1 MGSTAPEHA
10 DVVVVGAGPTGL
22 MLAGDLA
29 EAGVRV
35 VLLERRARE
44 SNFARAFAVHAR
56 TLEELQIRGVADEL
70 TAAGTTITGL
80 RLYGRAVIDLT
91 RLPSSFN
98 SLLIT
103 PQFRT
108 EEVLTRRLE
117 RLGVS
122 ITRDAEVVGVTHD
135 PTGVDICVRSSDGA
149 ERRYRSSYAV
159 GADGIRSA
167 VRAALGLPYPGRAVV
182 RSLMLADV
190 RLTDPPEDVLSVNG
204 VGDGFAFVAP
214 FGDGWYRI
222 FAWNRLHQVDDSAPL
237 ELSEVREITRKALGT
252 DFGMHDPRFLSRFH
266 SDERQVPRYRV
277 GRVFLAG
284 DAAHCHSPA
293 GGQGMNTGIQDAANL
308 GWKLAAAVHGW
319 GGEELL
325 DSYHAERHPVGR
337 QVLRSSGLL
346 VRLAL
351 IRPRWAR
358 AIRNTVSRGL
368 LGIPPIS
375 KRIAET
381 ISGIGVRYPAP
392 RGARRDVGTRAPD
405 VVLRDG
411 RRLYE
416 VLRGGRFVLLGSGTA
431 AVDPPRQ
438 VELAEQRDRMSD
450 RWTLVRPD
458 GYVGWAGVPD
468 GFPAWA
474 DRYFG
479 RRTSRRVTSRRAA
492 S

>member
-35 VLLERRARE
+35 VLLEQRARE

-70 TAAGTTITGL
+70 TATGTTITGL

-91 RLPSSFN
+91 RLPGPFN

-122 ITRDAEVVGVTHD
+122 ITRDAEVVGVTQD
-135 PTGVDICVRSSDGA
+135 PTGVDIRIRSSDGA

-284 DAAHCHSPA
+284 DAAHCHS
-293 GGQGMNTGIQDAANL
+293 
-308 GWKLAAAVHGW
+308 
-319 GGEELL
+319 
-325 DSYHAERHPVGR
+325 
-337 QVLRSSGLL
+337 
-346 VRLAL
+346 
-351 IRPRWAR
+351 RP
-358 AIRNTVSRGL
+358 
-368 LGIPPIS
+368 
-375 KRIAET
+375 
-381 ISGIGVRYPAP
+381 
-392 RGARRDVGTRAPD
+392 
-405 VVLRDG
+405 
-411 RRLYE
+411 
-416 VLRGGRFVLLGSGTA
+416 GGRG
-431 AVDPPRQ
+431 
-438 VELAEQRDRMSD
+438 
-450 RWTLVRPD
+450 
-458 GYVGWAGVPD
+458 
-468 GFPAWA
+468 
-474 DRYFG
+474 
-479 RRTSRRVTSRRAA
+479 
-492 S
+492 